1 MRAPHHLA
9 ADARRGRPAG
19 ARRGSSPWTQ
29 CIGSASATV
38 RSGEDGAPTP
48 SLAQC
53 AKSARQRTPSGPR
66 VKTTRTE
73 SLPPPDRVQVAAA
86 GPARV
91 GRGEG
96 DRHRDSPAGRTAH
109 RQVAPR
115 RLPSGPPRTRP
126 QPRQAQPPAPRP
138 GRSPTRPGAHTD
150 PGVRDRNP
158 PRPGGHRRSGAPADS
173 RLPGRLE
180 AAAALAVFAPM
191 SRSCRWR
198 SSPAPSPGC

>member
-1 MRAPHHLA
+1 LGSR
-9 ADARRGRPAG
+9 DARQGRPAG
-19 ARRGSSPWTQ
+19 ARRGSAPWTQ
-29 CIGSASATV
+29 CIGTASATV

-86 GPARV
+86 GVARV

-96 DRHRDSPAGRTAH
+96 DRHRDPPARRTAH

-150 PGVRDRNP
+150 PGVRDRNS

-173 RLPGRLE
+173 RPPRPPRGRSRPGSVR
-180 AAAALAVFAPM
+180 PRC
-191 SRSCRWR
+191 RSCRWR